1 MRYTKNMQN
10 EKNGRIKFY
19 PVPLKRVRLLL
30 IAFVIVA
37 TQLLSGAGCA
47 ISGVSNLEPPAC
59 PRWNEDAIRNLEML
73 LDLQTIGEIDI
84 IDLEYQLGEQQ
95 RHCEALDAYLKKDD
109 CED

>member
-1 MRYTKNMQN
+1 
-10 EKNGRIKFY
+10 
-19 PVPLKRVRLLL
+19 
-30 IAFVIVA
+30 
-37 TQLLSGAGCA
+37 
-47 ISGVSNLEPPAC
+47 
-59 PRWNEDAIRNLEML
+59 ML